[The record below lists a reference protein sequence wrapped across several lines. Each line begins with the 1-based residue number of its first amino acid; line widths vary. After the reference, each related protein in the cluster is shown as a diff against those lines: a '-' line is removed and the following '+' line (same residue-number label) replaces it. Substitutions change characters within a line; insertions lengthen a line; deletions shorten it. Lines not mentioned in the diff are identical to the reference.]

1 MNRLF
6 AWALAPCLGHCV
18 WGMTVRKEALDG
30 FLWLS
35 YSHDWCHKGMLHV
48 SSFSPVYMFLAYR
61 QVCEH
66 SSGQAVSILHMK
78 HPSRL
83 LQKIGAPWE
92 VMGCSSTAE
101 GNTQHFEW
109 KLEKWYGQKLEPFCS
124 QTYCWSPSKGSGTA
138 ASQTLLCP
146 LEPCLDS

>member
-1 MNRLF
+1 MSL
-6 AWALAPCLGHCV
+6 LLV
-18 WGMTVRKEALDG
+18 
-30 FLWLS
+30 
-35 YSHDWCHKGMLHV
+35 
-48 SSFSPVYMFLAYR
+48 VYMFLAYR

-101 GNTQHFEW
+101 GNTQHFEV
-109 KLEKWYGQKLEPFCS
+109 EAREVI
-124 QTYCWSPSKGSGTA
+124 WSEIG
-138 ASQTLLCP
+138 TLLLADILLKP
-146 LEPCLDS
+146 Q

>member
-1 MNRLF
+1 
-6 AWALAPCLGHCV
+6 
-18 WGMTVRKEALDG
+18 
-30 FLWLS
+30 
-35 YSHDWCHKGMLHV
+35 MLHV

-101 GNTQHFEW
+101 GNTQHFEV
-109 KLEKWYGQKLEPFCS
+109 EAREVV
-124 QTYCWSPSKGSGTA
+124 WSEIG
-138 ASQTLLCP
+138 TLLLADVLLKP
-146 LEPCLDS
+146 Q